1 MKHKAYIKEQCQDP
15 AYVKA
20 EKELQPV
27 LDLAEDIIRLRMQRG
42 WTQEELARRMG
53 TGQANISLLEH
64 GLSNPTL
71 ETLRKLSDVF
81 DVELTIRLGS
91 DEASERKISPIYM
104 MQFADE
110 NRIGWTEN
118 SINSTDST
126 SELSFPEITQKG
138 VAV

>member
-15 AYVKA
+15 AYVEA

-27 LDLAEDIIRLRMQRG
+27 LDLAEDIIRLRIQRG
-42 WTQEELARRMG
+42 WTQEELARRMR

-71 ETLRKLSDVF
+71 ETLRKLSEVF
-81 DVELTIRLGS
+81 DVELTIRL
-91 DEASERKISPIYM
+91 DKEEVSENESPIYM

-110 NRIGWTEN
+110 NRIGWSE
-118 SINSTDST
+118 SSVNSTHST
-126 SELSFPEITQKG
+126 SELSLPKSKQKG